1 MAVTKD
7 QIAALYVAAFQ
18 RAPAQNELDAWYQA
32 EQDKDINQAAADIA
46 YAAYQA
52 VNSDVTLAQYYP
64 SYTKLSDVTT
74 DIPTLEEFVASIYE
88 TLFGKGLDEDKEG
101 IDGWVSKII
110 QDGGTFEAIGKTI
123 AGIIYVANEIAAGN
137 ISADDTTLK
146 YAKAFQNRVQVAVKA
161 GTEVPSND
169 LNGDGKPDIEAF
181 RDLILKVTDDPTTVT
196 NAESVI
202 EELAKEAQ
210 TVTDKNLIKITEDAR
225 TITGTDGDDYFDATD
240 SIDLINGKIVND
252 PSTTDN
258 DLLKAY
264 VSLGDGDPTSTDAVN
279 ATIMNVEQVQMVGKY
294 TGFNLNASTLTGVKE
309 LDLSTEIGG
318 KDVVVSNIR
327 ADGVA
332 KVVVDSSVN
341 VAYLSADSSGT
352 AGTLEVEANGSVDIA
367 GAVSKDDSFDV
378 TIGND
383 KTFYINDGLADD
395 NDVVTLNLVGNP
407 TIQSKVDG
415 SGNPYQ
421 LKKLVLNSGTEN
433 YTVTTNTANV
443 DSIVLQGTGVV
454 LDVVD
459 EAGLS
464 GISISEDGDNVS
476 SEVKLDWNPSTD
488 TTMDVTKWKV
498 DKISLMK
505 DLTKD
510 PTKTSNNDVNFE
522 MDGIQQNTVVEVNT
536 EQTSTIAGA
545 ITLQSTS
552 QINLDLKAS
561 IDGSMVVD
569 TPVLDITADGGNLA
583 GLDGNSA
590 NTTQKTSVVISG
602 NQNIDLGTVGAA
614 SVGGIDSI
622 STDNYLQNL
631 TLANGDGTANKP
643 VGASTI
649 VAGYGDDNITNY
661 VDGVTID
668 GSAGNDVINFLMKS
682 VTDDNTIK
690 GGAGNDTIMIGGN
703 GTTVPTIK
711 SNLTIDGGDG
721 DDVITQKLTLDSQ
734 NPGTVSINAGDGND
748 TITVADATTLDAGD
762 GNDIVNWTTTYGGKV
777 TLGTGADQFVYGGIS
792 TAGETVEVT
801 DFGTTEDKIVW
812 TKAITD
818 SDFTFNYDDVNNKLV
833 GSSATVPSYS
843 TGNNYSTMDQIKLDN
858 VTTADWSSFATLGT
872 ASNPVDISM
881 TTSASED
888 MDVVGS
894 AGNDYVNFA
903 NLQGNSTKLHYDIK
917 ANSGFDTFY
926 IGDTTNVGNLVIQAQ
941 AAGGIIRGKDDADSS
956 STTTNIT
963 ETNAS
968 LTNLT
973 DTSAL
978 VNAIGEL
985 SSALTAG
992 TDYLVV
998 LTGEEV
1004 KVAGDATKAD
1014 TVLVYVHASKSYD
1027 SGDLLST
1034 QDVTPIG
1041 VIVDQTDNV
1050 VDSGILAD
1058 TNFATFA

>member
-341 VAYLSADSSGT
+341 VAFLSADSSGT

-407 TIQSKVDG
+407 TIQSDLDG
-415 SGNPYQ
+415 SSNPYQ

-433 YTVTTNTANV
+433 YTVTTNAANV

-464 GISISEDGDNVS
+464 GVSISEDGDNVS
-476 SEVKLDWNPSTD
+476 SEVKLDWTN
-488 TTMDVTKWKV
+488 TTSRTLTSSPVDASSWAV
-498 DKISLMK
+498 DKISLVK
-505 DLTKD
+505 DLTYD
-510 PTKTSNNDVNFE
+510 GSNNRTFA
-522 MDGIQQNTVVEVNT
+522 MTGIQQNTIVEVDT
-536 EQTSTIAGA
+536 EQTNTAAGA
-545 ITLQSTS
+545 VQLQSTS

-561 IDGSMVVD
+561 IDGSMIVD
-569 TPVLDITADGGNLA
+569 TPVLNITADGGNLA

-602 NQNIDLGTVGAA
+602 NQNIDLGTIGASTA
-614 SVGGIDSI
+614 GISSI
-622 STDNYLQNL
+622 TTDNYLQNL
-631 TLANGDGTANKP
+631 TLVNKTN
-643 VGASTI
+643 GASTI

-661 VDGVTID
+661 LDGVTID
-668 GSAGNDVINFLMKS
+668 GNTGNDVINLQMS
-682 VTDDNTIK
+682 AAANNNTIK
-690 GGAGNDTIMIGGN
+690 GGAGNDTITVD
-703 GTTVPTIK
+703 GTATV
-711 SNLTIDGGDG
+711 SGSLTIDAGDG
-721 DDVITQKLTLDSQ
+721 DDIITQNLNNNS
-734 NPGTVSINAGDGND
+734 GTISISGGDGND
-748 TITVADATTLDAGD
+748 IITVADATTLDAGD
-762 GNDIVNWTTTYGGKV
+762 GDDIVNWTTAEGGKV

-792 TAGETVEVT
+792 TSGETVEVT

-818 SDFTFNYDDVNNKLV
+818 SDFTFNYNDVTNGLVANNIV
-833 GSSATVPSYS
+833 APSYS
-843 TGNNYSTMDQIKLDN
+843 TGDNYSTMDQIKLDN

-872 ASNPVDISM
+872 ASSPVDVSLDS
-881 TTSASED
+881 SASAD
-888 MDVVGS
+888 MYVVGS

-903 NLQGNSTKLHYDIK
+903 DLTSAADADGNNYLLHYDIK

-941 AAGGIIRGKDDADSS
+941 AAGGIILGDDSD
-956 STTTNIT
+956 STTTASIT
-963 ETNAS
+963 DTTAS
-968 LTNLT
+968 LTTLT

-978 VNAIGEL
+978 VNAIGAL

-998 LTGEEV
+998 LTGADV

-1014 TVLVYVHASKSYD
+1014 TVLVYVHASKDYA

-1041 VIVDQTDNV
+1041 VIVDQTDSV
-1050 VDSGILAD
+1050 VDSTNGILAD